1 MSATRRQ
8 FLSAASAALAWASLR
23 NRAFASQ
30 ASGAPAES
38 LAQKLARDPLR
49 PQFHLLP
56 AANWMNDPNG
66 PVFWKGK
73 YHLFFQY
80 NPNGAYWGDMHWAHA
95 VSPDLVHWKHL
106 PVALAP
112 TPGGYDSEGCF
123 SGSIVIDH
131 GTPTIIYT
139 GVQNAPVDQATLV
152 DGEHSF
158 RETQCLATSHDF
170 ELRTW
175 KKLPQPV
182 IAAPPPGMKV
192 TGFRDPCIWRDGDW
206 WYLALGSGEPHVG
219 GEILLYRSRDLRH
232 WEYLHVLHSGKWSG
246 RPGKNPVDTG
256 EMWEC
261 PDFFAL
267 DGKHVL
273 LYSTEGK
280 VIWEVGEYDTKEL
293 KFHPQKQGLLDL
305 GAYYAPKSMLAPDG
319 KRILFGW
326 IPEKRPEAEYRAA
339 GWAGAMALPRV
350 LNVNSAGELEMRV
363 VSQIDQLRS
372 PAGVVTRTTS
382 GTVQSIAASIPGLSG
397 EVSVGFVASASWA
410 IFSLDT
416 EPDTL
421 LRVRSEGTSLFIDDQ
436 ALPMKTAVG
445 ERVKFNVYLDGSI
458 IECFVNDRIAFTKRV
473 YPAGV
478 KEWSGAVARLAI
490 PSAVPA
496 EFRVWHIPA
505 ISADRLS
512 E

>member
-1 MSATRRQ
+1 LPATRRQ
-8 FLSAASAALAWASLR
+8 FLSAASGALAWASLR
-23 NRAFASQ
+23 NRAFAIQ

-38 LAQKLARDPLR
+38 LAPKLARDPLR

-95 VSPDLVHWKHL
+95 VSTDLVHWKHL

-123 SGSIVIDH
+123 SGSTVIDH

-158 RETQCLATSHDF
+158 RETQCLATSHDP

-175 KKLPQPV
+175 NKLPQPV
-182 IAAPPPGMKV
+182 ISAPPAGMKV
-192 TGFRDPCIWRDGDW
+192 TGFRDPCMWRDGTW
-206 WYLALGSGEPHVG
+206 WYLAIGSGEPHVG

-232 WEYLHVLHSGKWSG
+232 WEYLHVLHGGKWSG
-246 RPGKNPVDTG
+246 KAGKNPVDTG

-326 IPEKRPEAEYRAA
+326 VTEKRPEAEYRAA

-363 VSQIDQLRS
+363 VSQIDQLS
-372 PAGVVTRTTS
+372 TPAGAATAS
-382 GTVQSIAASIPGLSG
+382 SPLAQSITGSIHGLSG
-397 EVSVGFVASASWA
+397 EVSGSFPAGLAA
-410 IFSLDT
+410 TFSLAGV
-416 EPDTL
+416 PDPL
-421 LRVRSEGTSLFIDDQ
+421 LRLRFEGTSLVIDDQ
-436 ALPMKTAVG
+436 APVRIRAG
-445 ERVKFNVYLDGSI
+445 QRVNFNVFLDGSI
-458 IECFVNDRIAFTKRV
+458 MECFVNDQIAFTKRV
-473 YPAGV
+473 YPKGITAETETV
-478 KEWSGAVARLAI
+478 ATLDTPVSGGLV
-490 PSAVPA
+490 
-496 EFRVWHIPA
+496 EFKVWQMRA
-505 ISADRLS
+505 ISPGRLS

>member
-1 MSATRRQ
+1 LSATRRQ
-8 FLSAASAALAWASLR
+8 FLSAASAALAWASLK
-23 NRAFASQ
+23 NRAFAIQ

-95 VSPDLVHWKHL
+95 VSTDLVHWKHM

-123 SGSIVIDH
+123 SGSTVIDK

-158 RETQCLATSHDF
+158 RETQCLAASHDSD
-170 ELRTW
+170 LRSW

-182 IAAPPPGMKV
+182 ISAPPPGMKV
-192 TGFRDPCIWRDGDW
+192 TGFRDPCLWRDGDW

-219 GEILLYRSRDLRH
+219 GEILLYRSRNLRH

-246 RPGKNPVDTG
+246 KPGKNPVDTG

-350 LNVNSAGELEMRV
+350 LNVNSADELEMRV
-363 VSQIDQLRS
+363 VSQIGQLRS
-372 PAGVVTRTTS
+372 PAGAVS
-382 GTVQSIAASIPGLSG
+382 ASSSLAQSIAGPIHGLSG
-397 EVSVGFVASASWA
+397 EINGSFAAGSAVT
-410 IFSLDT
+410 FSLGGG
-416 EPDTL
+416 PNPL
-421 LRVRSEGTSLFIDDQ
+421 LCLRFEGTSVVLDKQ
-436 ALPMKTAVG
+436 APVRVG
-445 ERVKFNVYLDGSI
+445 ASQRVNFNVFLDGSI

-473 YPAGV
+473 YPWVTAQT
-478 KEWSGAVARLAI
+478 EFVATLDT
-490 PSAVPA
+490 PLSDGTV
-496 EFRVWHIPA
+496 EFKVWEMRA
-505 ISADRLS
+505 ISPDKLAT
-512 E
+512 